1 MRRIALYGVNVLVVI
16 LAIFCA
22 LAIRYWVP
30 WPGWVRAVGALGF
43 PLMILGLW
51 FAPIERMRLRRGVA
65 ILVLVGVLTAYWS
78 KSPAPQDWRDL
89 HAQDAWVEIDG
100 DRATIHNYRD
110 ALHGRG
116 VPSTPRWTTATFDLS
131 TVEGMDL
138 ILQPFGD
145 LKAMEHVMLSFRFA
159 DGRHVVVS
167 MEARQ
172 AKGAEFDPLAGFF
185 RRDPLYPELATERD
199 LFWERL
205 ARTPPDEI
213 QIFPV
218 LQNPQ
223 VIRIYLERILRFTTE
238 VRRKPVFYS
247 TLTESCMTSFIKL
260 APERFAS
267 VPWYDLRRW
276 IPGYALPLFQQLGL
290 VDASLPADELARRN
304 TLPADVRP
312 PSEFE
317 SDADWSAYVREVVA
331 HSREA
336 P

>member
-1 MRRIALYGVNVLVVI
+1 VELRRIALYGANVLVFV
-16 LAIFCA
+16 LAVFCA

-30 WPGWVRAVGALGF
+30 WPEWVRDVGALTF
-43 PLMILGLW
+43 PVLILGLW
-51 FAPIERMRLRRGVA
+51 FAPLQWLRLRRGVA
-65 ILVLVGVLTAYWS
+65 ALLLIGVLCAYWS

-89 HAQDAWVEIDG
+89 HSREAWVEIDG

-110 ALHGRG
+110 ALHDPG
-116 VPSTPRWTTATFDLS
+116 VASVPRWTTQTFDLS
-131 TVEGMDL
+131 AIEGMDL

-145 LKAMEHVMLSFRFA
+145 LKAMEHVMLSFHFA

-172 AKGAEFDPLAGFF
+172 ARGAQFDPLAGFF

-199 LFWERL
+199 LFWERM

-218 LQNPQ
+218 RQSPQ
-223 VIRIYLERILRFTTE
+223 VVRTYFERILRFTNE
-238 VRRKPVFYS
+238 VHRKPKFYS
-247 TLTESCMTSFIKL
+247 TLTESCMTSFINL

-290 VDASLPADELARRN
+290 VDDSLPADELARRN
-304 TLPADVRP
+304 TLPTSVLP
-312 PSEFE
+312 PSAFP
-317 SDADWSAYVREVVA
+317 SDAAWSAYLRNGVIQA
-331 HSREA
+331 
-336 P
+336 